1 MTWSRLLNKVT
12 FELSIYTF
20 QIDFMKHV
28 SNIVYIQWMEIGRT
42 RLLEAIGMPVEK
54 IAEQGFGPVL
64 VESHIAYKK
73 PLVIGDQV
81 KVETWFSELA
91 QASAWLEYRFYNG
104 KGELAAIGKQRG
116 IFVDMVTGKPRR
128 LSSEERPRFAPYLI
142 VDEAS

>member
-1 MTWSRLLNKVT
+1 MNKVT

-73 PLVIGDQV
+73 PLVLGDQV
-81 KVETWFSELA
+81 KVEAWFSELA

-104 KGELAAIGKQRG
+104 NGDLAASGRQRG
-116 IFVDMVTGKPRR
+116 IFVDMATGRPRR
-128 LSSEERPRFAPYLI
+128 LSAEERPRFAPYLI
-142 VDEAS
+142 EDQAP

>member
-1 MTWSRLLNKVT
+1 MNKVT
-12 FELSIYTF
+12 FDLSIYTF

-104 KGELAAIGKQRG
+104 KGELAAVGRQRG
-116 IFVDMVTGKPRR
+116 IFVDMATGKPRR
-128 LSSEERPRFAPYLI
+128 LSAEERPRFAPYLI

>member
-1 MTWSRLLNKVT
+1 LNKVT

-104 KGELAAIGKQRG
+104 KGELAAIGRQRG

-128 LSSEERPRFAPYLI
+128 LSAEERPRFAPYLI
-142 VDEAS
+142 VDEPS

>member
-1 MTWSRLLNKVT
+1 MNKVT

-104 KGELAAIGKQRG
+104 KGELAAIGRQRG

-128 LSSEERPRFAPYLI
+128 LSPEERPRFSPYLI
-142 VDEAS
+142 EAEAS